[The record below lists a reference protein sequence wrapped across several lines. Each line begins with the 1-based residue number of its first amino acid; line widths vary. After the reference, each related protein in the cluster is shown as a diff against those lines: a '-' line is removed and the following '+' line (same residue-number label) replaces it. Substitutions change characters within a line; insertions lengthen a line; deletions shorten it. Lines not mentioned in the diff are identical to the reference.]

1 VEAILMRRNIE
12 LSSHRFLCAVLFL
25 TGGLWAAPVVHAET
39 ACDKGSIVEA
49 FRIAAPSVLR
59 VFSVSIESF
68 DIKERVQMETG
79 AGIVFDDKGNIV
91 TNAHVVYGAKQLLVS
106 VDGQG
111 AYPATVVGADP
122 LSDVAVIKIDE
133 SEGVKLSPASFAD
146 SQKLEIG
153 EEVIAI
159 GYPFEMDK
167 SASRGIISG
176 LNRKVPVTTMSWLT
190 PLIQTD
196 AAVNPGNSGG
206 PLLDLCGRVIGMMTL
221 SGQKADNV
229 AFAIPSDTLS
239 TLAPELIAKGHIL
252 RAWHGINGKI
262 VPDLFIAFFEMPA
275 GLMVETVEPGSP
287 AEKISL
293 RGGLLPMTIGSE
305 EYLVGGDIITS
316 VNGQNLVSIDDVLRV
331 VNALKIGDE
340 LTVNVWRD
348 GEERTVKVVLPER
361 PVLPGDLIAIGRTG
375 DQRSLE

>member
-1 VEAILMRRNIE
+1 MRHIAIRRRS
-12 LSSHRFLCAVLFL
+12 LFAAVSLAA
-25 TGGLWAAPVVHAET
+25 GLWLTPATRAEST
-39 ACDKGSIVEA
+39 CEKNSIAEA
-49 FRIAAPSVLR
+49 FRIAAPSVVR

-79 AGIVFDDKGNIV
+79 AGIVFDGKGNIV

-106 VDGQG
+106 VDEQG
-111 AYPATVVGADP
+111 AFPATIVGADP
-122 LSDVAVIKIDE
+122 LSDTAVIKISDGGE
-133 SEGVKLSPASFAD
+133 LNLPPATFGD
-146 SQKLEIG
+146 SRELQIG
-153 EEVIAI
+153 EEVLAI

-206 PLLDLCGRVIGMMTL
+206 PLVDLCGRVIGMMTL

-229 AFAIPSDTLS
+229 AFAIPSGTLS
-239 TLAPELIAKGHIL
+239 ELAPQLISKG
-252 RAWHGINGKI
+252 RVVRPWHGINGKI
-262 VPDLFIAFFEMPA
+262 VPDLFIAFFDMPA

-316 VNGQNLVSIDDVLRV
+316 VNGHDLATLDDVLSV
-331 VNALKIGDE
+331 VHSLKVGDE
-340 LTVNVWRD
+340 LTVNAWRD
-348 GEERTVKVVLPER
+348 GEERTVKVTLPER

-375 DQRSLE
+375 DQRNLE

>member
-1 VEAILMRRNIE
+1 MRRTIE
-12 LSSHRFLCAVLFL
+12 FSSNSIMALSLAAS
-25 TGGLWAAPVVHAET
+25 LWFVPAAQAASGCEKT
-39 ACDKGSIVEA
+39 SIAEA
-49 FRIAAPSVLR
+49 FRIASPSVVR
-59 VFSVSIESF
+59 VFSVSIASF

-79 AGIVFDDKGNIV
+79 AGIVFDDKGDIV

-111 AYPATVVGADP
+111 TFPATIVGADP
-122 LSDVAVIKIDE
+122 LSDVAVIKIGE
-133 SEGVKLSPASFAD
+133 SEEVKLSPAVFAD
-146 SQKLEIG
+146 SQKLVIG
-153 EEVIAI
+153 EEVLTI
-159 GYPFEMDK
+159 GFPFELDK
-167 SASRGIISG
+167 TASRGIISG
-176 LNRKVPVTTMSWLT
+176 LDRKVPVTTMSWLT

-221 SGQKADNV
+221 SGQKADNI

-239 TLAPELIAKGHIL
+239 RLAPELIAKGHVV
-252 RAWHGINGKI
+252 RPWHGINGKI

-287 AEKISL
+287 AEKVNL

-316 VNGQNLVSIDDVLRV
+316 VNGQNLQSLDDVLRV
-331 VNALKIGDE
+331 VNALKVGDE

-375 DQRSLE
+375 DQRSQE

>member
-1 VEAILMRRNIE
+1 MRRKIE
-12 LSSHRFLCAVLFL
+12 YWSHCLLFAVFSL
-25 TGGLWAAPVVHAET
+25 TASLWTAPVVHSET
-39 ACDKGSIVEA
+39 ACDKRSIAEA
-49 FRIAAPSVLR
+49 FRIAAPSVVR

-68 DIKERVQMETG
+68 DIKERVQMVTG
-79 AGIVFDDKGNIV
+79 AGIVLDDKGNIV

-106 VDGQG
+106 VDEQG

-122 LSDVAVIKIDE
+122 LSDVAVIRIGE
-133 SEGVKLSPASFAD
+133 NEGAKLSPAAFAD

-153 EEVIAI
+153 EEVFAI

-206 PLLDLCGRVIGMMTL
+206 PLLDLCGKVIGMMTL

-229 AFAIPSDTLS
+229 AFAIPSDALAR
-239 TLAPELIAKGHIL
+239 LAPELIAKGQIV
-252 RAWHGINGKI
+252 RPWHGINGKI
-262 VPDLFIAFFEMPA
+262 VPDLFIAFFEMPS

-287 AEKISL
+287 AEKINL

-316 VNGQNLVSIDDVLRV
+316 VNGHNLETLDDVLGV
-331 VNALKIGDE
+331 VNSLKVGDE
-340 LTVNVWRD
+340 LTVKVWRD
-348 GEERTVKVVLPER
+348 GEERIVKVVLPER
-361 PVLPGDLIAIGRTG
+361 PVLPGDLIAIGRMG
-375 DQRSLE
+375 DQRNPE

>member
-1 VEAILMRRNIE
+1 MRRIIMEHSPHPRPAFIVIAMALAILAI
-12 LSSHRFLCAVLFL
+12 
-25 TGGLWAAPVVHAET
+25 APEARADPSCE
-39 ACDKGSIVEA
+39 KNSIAQA
-49 FRIAAPSVLR
+49 FRVAAPSVVR

-68 DIKERVQMETG
+68 DIKDRVQMETG
-79 AGIVFDDKGNIV
+79 AGIVFDNQGDIV

-111 AYPATVVGADP
+111 TYPATIVGADP
-122 LSDVAVIKIDE
+122 LSDIAVIKIGE
-133 SEGVKLSPASFAD
+133 NEEAKLVPAVFGN

-153 EEVIAI
+153 EEVVTI
-159 GYPFEMDK
+159 GFPFELDK
-167 SASRGIISG
+167 TASRGIVSG

-206 PLLDLCGRVIGMMTL
+206 PLIDLCGRVVGMMTL
-221 SGQKADNV
+221 SGQKADNI
-229 AFAIPSDTLS
+229 AFAIPSDALS
-239 TLAPELIAKGHIL
+239 KLAPELIAKGHVV
-252 RAWHGINGKI
+252 RPWHGINGKI

-275 GLMVETVEPGSP
+275 GLLVETVEPGSP
-287 AEKISL
+287 AEKVKL

-316 VNGQNLVSIDDVLRV
+316 VNGEKLESIDDVLRV
-331 VNALKIGDE
+331 VNSLKVGDE
-340 LTVNVWRD
+340 LTVTVWRD

-375 DQRSLE
+375 DQRNPD